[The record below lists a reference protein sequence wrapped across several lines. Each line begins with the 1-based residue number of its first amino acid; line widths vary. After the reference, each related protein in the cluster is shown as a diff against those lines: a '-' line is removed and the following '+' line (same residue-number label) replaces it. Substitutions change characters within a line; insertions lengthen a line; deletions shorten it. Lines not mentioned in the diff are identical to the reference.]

1 MDSNLPASPRRWCS
15 SSVALHK
22 KWGRTSLY
30 FLRLSVPSLISSPSC
45 CTTKLLFTPWQ
56 NRRLQGTLISQ
67 KPSRK
72 GGDPRSAEN
81 RRLGRCNTGTWHHH
95 QLFTVSIHHHH
106 GTKTFSPGK
115 GCSVHTRA
123 LRGMTCLP
131 FCPSFP
137 TLSPL
142 SSLVLH
148 SPDMLPSG
156 SPGTG
161 MLWSLP
167 IKQLLSESS
176 DTPQHNVSP
185 LAEGAGSP
193 QLHTPTL
200 APQSCAQEAF
210 PGDSGLGQF
219 WFGCWGLFCVCV

>member
-56 NRRLQGTLISQ
+56 NSRLQGTLISQ
-67 KPSRK
+67 KSSRK
-72 GGDPRSAEN
+72 GEDPRSAEN
-81 RRLGRCNTGTWHHH
+81 GRLGRCNTGTWHHH
-95 QLFTVSIHHHH
+95 QLFTASIHHHH

-115 GCSVHTRA
+115 GCSVH
-123 LRGMTCLP
+123 P

-185 LAEGAGSP
+185 WQREQGHPSS
-193 QLHTPTL
+193 TPPPWHPKAVL
-200 APQSCAQEAF
+200 RSHFQ
-210 PGDSGLGQF
+210 GIL
-219 WFGCWGLFCVCV
+219 V